1 MPMIQ
6 KIWLHFRYCRYR
18 FILVILTATLIFF
31 SVKRLF
37 LYFITRADYAECSI
51 DQLFTAFIR
60 GVHFD
65 FVVAAMLAA
74 PLGLLFL
81 ITPPRFDRNPL
92 FRLLVSILAGF
103 IATLILIACTIDF
116 FFFLEFGSRL
126 DIKVVQYIHY
136 DYIHK
141 ILIED
146 FYILHFLSGCLLLL
160 IGVSLVFY
168 KKVFPAPLRPTSW
181 INNFTVFLLIN
192 AILALG
198 IRGSLGPKPI
208 NSGPAFFSP
217 STELAQ
223 LTLNG
228 LFTLREALYS
238 HIASSQLTVDYLYGR
253 MPNENAFRIAQAVLE
268 TKQDRFLNLDD
279 NPVERIT
286 DTGRPQ
292 NDCNV
297 MLVIM
302 ESISWHYIE
311 TMGGMPRLTPH
322 LDRLIRDG
330 IFMTNCFSVGTRT
343 TRGVS
348 GAVAG
353 FPDLPGASITTR
365 EASLGNIQ
373 TIGGILKERGY
384 NTLFIYAGQPYY
396 DHRQSF
402 LGSNGFTGFVFENQF
417 PQKTFRT
424 HLGWCDEDLFMA
436 AHKTFTERK
445 KPLFAVLLTLSF
457 HRNYKIPEGKIR
469 PVYPD
474 HPHADQLQCVQY
486 TDWAIGRLM
495 EKARQ
500 ADYFNN
506 TIFVFTADHG
516 GGFLG
521 RGSELTSMH
530 VPFLIYAPGVIGSK
544 GRKIDQVCSQT
555 DIPPTIMDLLGGQ
568 YRHSFFGSSVLS
580 RPSGK
585 GAALLQDSSGVLSYI
600 SGESYLV
607 RVVPHQTEVVLY
619 RYQPP
624 DSLVPLEAS
633 SKNTAVRLEL
643 KNQCLSL
650 IQTAEFLYYQQTYR
664 SGRVAGVSP
673 DL

>member
-1 MPMIQ
+1 MEK
-6 KIWLHFRYCRYR
+6 KIPLPLQNRR
-18 FILVILTATLIFF
+18 FTLMALFLAGVMIFF
-31 SVKRLF
+31 SVKRLL
-37 LYFITRADYAECSI
+37 LYFITRADYAECSM
-51 DQLFTAFIR
+51 DQLMTAFVR

-65 FVVAAMLAA
+65 LVIAAMMAA
-74 PLGLLFL
+74 PLGLLFF
-81 ITPPRFDRNPL
+81 IIPPFFDRKPL
-92 FRLLVSILAGF
+92 FRLLISVLAGF
-103 IATLILIACTIDF
+103 IAILVLIACTADF

-126 DIKVVQYIHY
+126 DIKVVQYFHY

-146 FYILHFLSGCLLLL
+146 FYILHFLAVYLLLM
-160 IGVSLVFY
+160 IGVSLFLY
-168 KKVFPAPLRPTSW
+168 KKIFTAPTRPVSW
-181 INNFTVFLLIN
+181 ISNLVLFFLIN
-192 AILALG
+192 ALLG
-198 IRGSLGPKPI
+198 LCIRGSLGPKAI

-217 STELAQ
+217 STKLSQ

-228 LFTLREALYS
+228 VFTLREALYS
-238 HIASSQLTVDYLYGR
+238 HIAGDRLTVDSLYGK
-253 MPNENAFRIAQAVLE
+253 MPNENAFRLAQSVLKTE
-268 TKQDRFLNLDD
+268 QDRFLNLKN

-292 NDCNV
+292 NDYNV

-311 TMGGMPRLTPH
+311 SMGGMPRLTPN

-343 TRGVS
+343 TRGIS
-348 GAVAG
+348 GVIAG
-353 FPDLPGASITTR
+353 FPDLPGDSITTR
-365 EASLGNIQ
+365 EASVGNIS
-373 TIGGILKERGY
+373 TIGSILQNRGY
-384 NTLFIYAGQPYY
+384 NTMFIYAGQPYY

-402 LGSNGFTGFVFENQF
+402 LGSNGFSEFVFEDKF

-436 AHKTFTERK
+436 AHKTFTEQK
-445 KPLFAVLLTLSF
+445 KPFLGVLLTLAF
-457 HRNYKIPEGKIR
+457 HRNYDIPKGKIH
-469 PVYPD
+469 PAYPD
-474 HPHADQLQCVQY
+474 HPHADQLQCIQY
-486 TDWAIGRLM
+486 TDWAIGRFM

-500 ADYFNN
+500 SDYFEN
-506 TIFVFTADHG
+506 TIFVFTTDHG

-544 GRKIDQVCSQT
+544 GRRINQVCSQT
-555 DIPPTIMDLLGGQ
+555 DIAPTIMDLLGGK

-580 RPSGK
+580 RAPEHGV
-585 GAALLQDSSGVLSYI
+585 ALLQDGNGVLSFINGGFYAI
-600 SGESYLV
+600 
-607 RVVPHQTEVVLY
+607 RIVPHQPEDILY

-624 DSLVPLEAS
+624 DQLIPLQASLKNAPLI
-633 SKNTAVRLEL
+633 TDL
-643 KNQCLSL
+643 KNQCLAV

-664 SGRVAGVSP
+664 PERVAGVSP
-673 DL
+673 DS